1 MQPIDGFGASDAWR
15 VQFVGANWPL
25 EKRNAMADLLFSQK
39 LKEDGSP
46 EGIGLSLWR
55 FNIGAGSAEQGLAS
69 DIGNSWRRSECFLN
83 EDGTYDWTKQ
93 AGQQWFLRAAEE
105 RGVESFLGFVN
116 SPPVHYTKN
125 GKAYSPGG
133 TNINLEFGRIP
144 DYAEFLATVCQHFE
158 QEGLAFDY
166 LSPVNEPQWNW
177 DSPGQEGSPA
187 TNGDIAGILRDCL
200 LNLKKRMSNP
210 KLLCRRLVN
219 CNSCMVILEM
229 PDVRINCMLFLIL
242 RHPTTLE
249 I

>member
-1 MQPIDGFGASDAWR
+1 MLLLFLLPIFLLACGNDINDENDVEKNTGGELIFVDPSVSLQSIDGFGASDAWR

-69 DIGNSWRRSECFLN
+69 DIGNSWRRSQCFLN

-93 AGQQWFLRAAEE
+93 AGQQWFLRAAEK

-125 GKAYSPGG
+125 
-133 TNINLEFGRIP
+133 
-144 DYAEFLATVCQHFE
+144 
-158 QEGLAFDY
+158 
-166 LSPVNEPQWNW
+166 
-177 DSPGQEGSPA
+177 
-187 TNGDIAGILRDCL
+187 
-200 LNLKKRMSNP
+200 
-210 KLLCRRLVN
+210 
-219 CNSCMVILEM
+219 
-229 PDVRINCMLFLIL
+229 
-242 RHPTTLE
+242 
-249 I
+249 